1 MRRSLRYL
9 PIAVLLIVSWLLA
22 TGPIATAQ
30 DASRLFTVQQSGVL
44 RVCTT
49 GDYPPYTLREDD
61 GTYRGV
67 DITLATDL
75 AATLHVV
82 PQWIP
87 TTWSTLTDDFLAHCD
102 IAVGGISDTAARRR
116 VADFSIAT
124 SIDGKTPVTRRA
136 DADSYATIEQINRPE
151 VRVIVNRGGTNE
163 AFARANFPA
172 AQLTIWPD
180 NLTIYDQIEQR
191 NADVFVTDSVE
202 GRYRQRTHTTL
213 QVLHPDAPFD
223 SAPKA
228 YLLPQ
233 GDTLFNAV
241 VNTWLES
248 EIRSGRSNQ
257 LLTDWIG

>member
-1 MRRSLRYL
+1 MRRPLRYL
-9 PIAVLLIVSWLLA
+9 PIAILLTVSSLLA
-22 TGPIATAQ
+22 TGPTATAQ
-30 DASRLFTVQQSGVL
+30 EVSRLFTVQQSGVL

-102 IAVGGISDTAARRR
+102 IAVGGISDTVARRR
-116 VADFSIAT
+116 VADFSIPT

-136 DADSYATIEQINRPE
+136 DADSYETIEQINRPE

-172 AQLTIWPD
+172 AQLAIWPD

-202 GRYRQRTHTTL
+202 GRYRQRTHPAL
-213 QVLHPDAPFD
+213 QVLHPVAPFD

-228 YLLPQ
+228 YLLPK